1 MLGIQWRWPKVI
13 KTCSCLHVNQLVTS
27 CASDLSNYARPID
40 QLAAAR
46 IDHKDISMLHNS
58 STQKP
63 SASICVQEF
72 VAPWML
78 MRILYC
84 WIKERISSTHR
95 HLGVKPSEPNEE
107 YYQENSHDEAFSI
120 TGVLLSVL
128 AARMNSN
135 TGFVLSTL
143 CEATSPDGAWCWLED
158 SKEASY
164 FDSKRGNWGWNQRQ
178 LCKFLEAFSAP
189 DGRK

>member
-1 MLGIQWRWPKVI
+1 MI

-27 CASDLSNYARPID
+27 CASDLSHYARPID

-46 IDHKDISMLHNS
+46 VGHKDISMLHNS

-63 SASICVQEF
+63 SASICVQKF

-95 HLGVKPSEPNEE
+95 HLGIKPSEPNEE

-120 TGVLLSVL
+120 TRVLL
-128 AARMNSN
+128 
-135 TGFVLSTL
+135 T
-143 CEATSPDGAWCWLED
+143 PD
-158 SKEASY
+158 SY
-164 FDSKRGNWGWNQRQ
+164 FQCRAKQLAQMALGVDSNI
-178 LCKFLEAFSAP
+178 
-189 DGRK
+189 RKKPLIST